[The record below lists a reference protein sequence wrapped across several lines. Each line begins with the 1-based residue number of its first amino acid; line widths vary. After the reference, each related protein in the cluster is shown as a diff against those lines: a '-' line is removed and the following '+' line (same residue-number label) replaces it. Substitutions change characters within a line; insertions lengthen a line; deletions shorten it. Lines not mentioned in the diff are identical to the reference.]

1 MLTGSGKTYPPDPP
15 IYSAAIEN
23 RSIRREDL

>member
-1 MLTGSGKTYPPDPP
+1 MLPGSGKTYTDPP

-23 RSIRREDL
+23 RMIRREDL